1 MTPSE
6 HLNESQLSNAAVPLP
21 RSANIHKKPVV
32 WPINPPEHATE
43 VLSASLGKCVNTTPP
58 DGVCCKDLN
67 EEERT
72 LIDPEVVRDV

>member
-32 WPINPPEHATE
+32 WPIDPPEHETE
-43 VLSASLGKCVNTTPP
+43 SAFLGKCVNTTPP
-58 DGVCCKDLN
+58 DGVCCKDLI

-72 LIDPEVVRDV
+72 LIDPDIVRDV